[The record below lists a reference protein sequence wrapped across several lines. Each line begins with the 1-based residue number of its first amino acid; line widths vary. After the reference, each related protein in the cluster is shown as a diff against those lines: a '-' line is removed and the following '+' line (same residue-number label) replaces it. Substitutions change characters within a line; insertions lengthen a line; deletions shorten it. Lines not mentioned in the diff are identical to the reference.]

1 MRWTVPFLLTA
12 CAPGPMEV
20 TERLEDTGRV
30 PVLAPSIELSA
41 ESQAFVPLT
50 GDESLV
56 VVHGPGGGWHL
67 EISGVVR
74 HVAPIVVLTGSG
86 RRASNG
92 ELLTDEVPTHTAL
105 DYDEAEDAGFFS
117 EHKLVVDLVNQPDW
131 TRFICDLEG
140 EDLEIC
146 VSAQAYEGDGFAEI
160 CTPLTLQRD
169 PMDDAEMCATN

>member
-1 MRWTVPFLLTA
+1 MRWTVLFLLTA
-12 CAPGPMEV
+12 CGPAPIEV

-30 PVLAPSIELSA
+30 PVPEPSVELSA
-41 ESQAFVPLT
+41 ERHAFVPLT
-50 GDESLV
+50 GDETLV

-67 EISGVVR
+67 EISGLVR

-86 RRASNG
+86 RRASNS
-92 ELLTDEVPTHTAL
+92 ELLTSEVSTHIEL

-117 EHKLVVDLVNQPDW
+117 EHRLFVDLVNQSDW

-146 VSAQAYEGDGFAEI
+146 VSAQEYEGDRFAES
-160 CTPLTLQRD
+160 CTTLTLERD
-169 PMDDAEMCATN
+169 PIDVEMCTTN